1 MQFTTAARFT
11 GTADPVLV
19 TSNADYMLFVAYVG
33 TGVDIDYA
41 ILSENGLQW
50 EVGTGQLAVGGALM
64 RNTVTDNHLSSTAKV
79 DFDQGRHVVLVQEQA
94 AGGVSDGDKGDITVS
109 GGGAAW
115 SLDLNLATIDAPTTA
130 VNFAQ
135 QQSQQFRIENRTSDP
150 GAPLDG
156 EIWLRTDL
164 S

>member
-79 DFDQGRHVVLVQEQA
+79 DFDQGRHVV
-94 AGGVSDGDKGDITVS
+94 
-109 GGGAAW
+109 
-115 SLDLNLATIDAPTTA
+115 A
-130 VNFAQ
+130 VIAQ
-135 QQSQQFRIENRTSDP
+135 QSALVDARLDSLESRVLVIEVYL
-150 GAPLDG
+150 GLA
-156 EIWLRTDL
+156 
-164 S
+164 